1 MGTNHSRVW
10 DIYTRLF
17 HWLLVSGIAYQ
28 YYSAEISDT
37 SIDNHVLVGY
47 GLLGLI
53 IWRVLWGI
61 VGPEPVRFSTFVP
74 RPSVLI
80 QYVQATPKPIFATH
94 NPLGACAVLLFLLVI
109 ALQAISG
116 LFMTDDILFTG
127 VLHNWLSSA
136 ITDSIIWFHNNAF
149 NLLLVL
155 IGVHVFAVVVHAKTN
170 QPYIIKAMFD
180 GNKPNQQFAVTHDW
194 HMHMKCLI
202 CVVISAVKVYLLVNH
217 VPDWLGVETEDLFD
231 F

>member
-37 SIDNHVLVGY
+37 SIDNHALVGY

-61 VGPEPVRFSTFVP
+61 VGPEPVRFSAFVP
-74 RPSVLI
+74 RPSALI
-80 QYVQATPKPIFATH
+80 QYVQSTPKPIFATH
-94 NPLGACAVLLFLLVI
+94 NPLGACAVILFLVVV

-127 VLHNWLSSA
+127 VLYGWL
-136 ITDSIIWFHNNAF
+136 DDGVNNSIQWFHHNSF
-149 NLLLVL
+149 NGLVAL
-155 IGVHVFAVVVHAKTN
+155 ITIHIIAVIVHAKTSE
-170 QPYIIKAMFD
+170 PYIIQAMFH
-180 GNKPNQQFAVTHDW
+180 GKKPQHNYAVHYTLKLHLT
-194 HMHMKCLI
+194 CALCI
-202 CVVISAVKVYLLVNH
+202 VSSAIKVYLLINY
-217 VPDWLGVETEDLFD
+217 VPDWLGVEPNDLFG